1 MFIKKIRLEYFR
13 NYERLHLDLSKYKN
27 IIIGENAQ
35 GKTNLLES
43 IYFCS
48 FGKSFR
54 NHNDADL
61 IKSGKEYFKIIL
73 DFFKNGRDQQ
83 IEVIVK
89 SEKLKQI
96 KKNGVKL
103 KTIKEIFATLNIIF
117 FSPDDLRL
125 IKSSPLERRKF
136 IDREISNIYPIY
148 VSHLIEYN
156 KVLSNRNAL
165 LKKFRNELFRDLS
178 VLDKIRSQIEI
189 WDFQLASHGVKI
201 LQKRFEFIKNI
212 HPFAVEFHKQISSK
226 DEKLEL
232 YYECSL
238 DDSTH
243 QFYREYVNSNI
254 FKPLEKENSSILT
267 DSVMS
272 NCESEFNGTTKSARE
287 VEQIDGDQLFKKF
300 ENDKIERSQNFSF
313 ELMQELFLQKLRD
326 SLEHD
331 VRSGSTKY
339 GIHKDDLGFEI
350 NSLDAKK
357 FASQGQQRTA
367 ILAIKMAQIE
377 VVKRIVGDYPILLL
391 DDVMSELDPFRQ
403 SMLLNLIKEFQC
415 IISTTDLNGIH
426 LEQFDVYKKIIV
438 ENGKILQG

>member
-1 MFIKKIRLEYFR
+1 MFIKKIRLEQFR
-13 NYERLHLDLSKYKN
+13 NYERLHLDLSEYKN

-61 IKSGKEYFKIIL
+61 IKSDREYFKIIL

-103 KTIKEIFATLNIIF
+103 KTIKELFATLNVIF

-125 IKSSPLERRKF
+125 IKASPLDRRKF
-136 IDREISNIYPIY
+136 IDREISNVYPVY

-156 KVLSNRNAL
+156 KVLANRNAL
-165 LKKFRNELFRDLS
+165 LKNFRNEFFKDASALS
-178 VLDKIRSQIEI
+178 NMRAQIEI
-189 WDFQLASHGVKI
+189 WDYQLVSYGIKI
-201 LQKRFEFIKNI
+201 LQKRFDFIRKL
-212 HPFAVEFHKQISSK
+212 HPFAVEFHRKISSK
-226 DEKLEL
+226 EEKLEL
-232 YYECSL
+232 FYECSL
-238 DDSTH
+238 DDDKH
-243 QFYREYVNSNI
+243 HLYRDYVNFGIAKFS
-254 FKPLEKENSSILT
+254 
-267 DSVMS
+267 
-272 NCESEFNGTTKSARE
+272 ESD
-287 VEQIDGDQLFKKF
+287 VE
-300 ENDKIERSQNFSF
+300 
-313 ELMQELFLQKLRD
+313 ELFLKRLRD
-326 SLEHD
+326 SLEQD
-331 VRSGSTKY
+331 IKSGSTKY

-377 VVKRIVGDYPILLL
+377 VVKNIIGDYPILLL

-426 LEQFDVYKKIIV
+426 LEKFDVYKKIIV
-438 ENGKILQG
+438 QNGTILYD

>member
-1 MFIKKIRLEYFR
+1 MFIKKIRLESFR
-13 NYERLHLDLSKYKN
+13 NYEKLDLELSKHKN

-61 IKSGKEYFKIIL
+61 IKSDRDYFKIIL

-103 KTIKEIFATLNIIF
+103 KTIKEIFATLNVIF

-125 IKSSPLERRKF
+125 IKASPLDRRKF

-156 KVLSNRNAL
+156 KVLANRNAL
-165 LKKFRNELFRDLS
+165 LKNFKNEFFKDAGALS
-178 VLDKIRSQIEI
+178 KMRAQIEI
-189 WDFQLASHGVKI
+189 WDLQLASYGVKI
-201 LQKRFEFIKNI
+201 LQKRFEFIKSLS
-212 HPFAVEFHKQISSK
+212 PFAVEFHRQISSK
-226 DEKLEL
+226 DERLEL
-232 YYECSL
+232 FYECSI
-238 DDSTH
+238 DDDAH
-243 QFYREYVNSNI
+243 QLYGEYINLAQAKTNFENVNFENV
-254 FKPLEKENSSILT
+254 KLEQNLEKVEIKQAPDRMKVEN
-267 DSVMS
+267 
-272 NCESEFNGTTKSARE
+272 NFEKEEQKRE
-287 VEQIDGDQLFKKF
+287 NL
-300 ENDKIERSQNFSF
+300 RNFSF
-313 ELMQELFLQKLRD
+313 ERVQELFLKKLSD
-326 SLEHD
+326 SLESD
-331 VRSGSTKY
+331 IRSGSTKY

-350 NSLDAKK
+350 NGLDAKK

-377 VVKRIVGDYPILLL
+377 VVKRIIGDYPILLL
-391 DDVMSELDPFRQ
+391 DDVMSELDPLRQ
-403 SMLLNLIKEFQC
+403 SMLLNLIKDFQC

-426 LEQFDVYKKIIV
+426 LEKFDVYKKIV
-438 ENGKILQG
+438 VKNGIILS